1 MASKKDMRRA
11 DLIIPYVEPTKSKD
25 ETDMAGTLAST
36 LPMVAIVTRSKMLG
50 WTALVFAIQS
60 WLAET
65 PAKKASS
72 PTPGYFTM
80 LMGFMS
86 LAVSYLPLFLPPVP
100 GQAGRGTGTEAPAAA
115 PPS

>member
-11 DLIIPYVEPTKSKD
+11 DLTIPYVEPPADKD
-25 ETDMAGTLAST
+25 QTDMAGTMAST
-36 LPMVAIVTRSKMLG
+36 MPMVAIVTRSKMLG

-65 PAKKASS
+65 PAKRAKS
-72 PTPGYFTM
+72 PTPGYFTV

-86 LAVSYLPLFLPPVP
+86 LAVSYMPLFLPPVP
-100 GQAGRGTGTEAPAAA
+100 GQQGTGTGPPPAA
-115 PPS
+115 PPA

>member
-11 DLIIPYVEPTKSKD
+11 DLTIPYVEPPADK
-25 ETDMAGTLAST
+25 EQTDMAGTMAST
-36 LPMVAIVTRSKMLG
+36 MPMVAIVTRSKMLG

-65 PAKKASS
+65 PAKKAKS
-72 PTPGYFTM
+72 PTPGYFTV

-86 LAVSYLPLFLPPVP
+86 LAVSYMPLFLPPMP
-100 GQAGRGTGTEAPAAA
+100 GQQGTGTGPAAAA